1 VGVSGNVMGDTS
13 LDHLGQRQRINA
25 TSAIDPEE
33 RLVADSPTQTQ
44 ASLEINFSR
53 FSLPQRG
60 SVSRK
65 T

>member
-44 ASLEINFSR
+44 ARLEIKIFS
-53 FSLPQRG
+53 FLP
-60 SVSRK
+60 STTVSRK